1 MWQCSDLGG
10 LMRTMEVNGVSLSVD
25 DRGTGDPIVL
35 LHGFPELA
43 YSWRHQIPALVDA
56 GFRVISFDQR
66 GYGASGSPDDVDAYD
81 LSHLVDDVV
90 GVLDRLG
97 IDQATIVGHDWG
109 SIVAWTLAVTRP
121 ERVARVVSLNVP
133 YRGAC
138 FGFPTT
144 KVLAEQLAGRF
155 GYILMFQEEGTAEA
169 GFSAD
174 PRSWLMGF
182 YSGGARGRE
191 FMSDEELATYVDAFT
206 AGGIT
211 GPVNWYRNIDTNAT
225 ALAHTL
231 DAPITQPTLMIA
243 ADSDPVLP
251 LSLTDGMDR
260 WIENLDVVVIE
271 DCGHWTQQEK
281 PEAVNAALI
290 EWLDRTS

>member
-1 MWQCSDLGG
+1 
-10 LMRTMEVNGVSLSVD
+10 MRTMKVNGVSLSVD
-25 DRGTGDPIVL
+25 DRGTGDPVVL

-43 YSWRHQIPALVDA
+43 YSWRNQIPALVDA
-56 GFRVISFDQR
+56 GYRVISFDQR
-66 GYGASGSPDDVDAYD
+66 GYGGSGKPGDVEVYD
-81 LSHLVDDVV
+81 LGHLVGDVA

-109 SIVAWTLAVTRP
+109 SIVAWTMSVTRP
-121 ERVARVVSLNVP
+121 ERVSRVVSLNVP

-144 KVLAEQLAGRF
+144 EILAEQLAERF
-155 GYILMFQEEGTAEA
+155 GYVLMFQEEGKAEA
-169 GFSAD
+169 GFAMD
-174 PRSWLMGF
+174 PQSWLMGF
-182 YSGGARGRE
+182 YAGGAGGRE
-191 FMSDEELATYVDAFT
+191 FMTDDELATYVDAFT
-206 AGGIT
+206 SGGIT
-211 GPVNWYRNIDTNAT
+211 GPVNWYRNIDRNAA

-260 WIENLDVVVIE
+260 WIDTLDLVVIE
-271 DCGHWTQQEK
+271 DCGHWTQQEQ
-281 PEAVNAALI
+281 PEAVNTALI
-290 EWLDRTS
+290 AWLNGTS